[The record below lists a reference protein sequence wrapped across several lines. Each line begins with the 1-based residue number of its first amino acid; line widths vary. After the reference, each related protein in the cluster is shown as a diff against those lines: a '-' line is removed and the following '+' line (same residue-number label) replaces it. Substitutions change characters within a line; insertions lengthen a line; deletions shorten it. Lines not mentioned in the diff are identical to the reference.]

1 MSNSNNPLFI
11 KLMSGTSEEDIV
23 KAFTEQLNAAKAA
36 VAEEEAKR
44 EAEKAAAARKA
55 DSFELL
61 LETAIEYVNNH
72 TPIKEPINI
81 DDINREDTMKAI
93 DIYVKTYD
101 KSKELL
107 RSVPKFTRSSDSEP
121 KMMKI
126 DARDID
132 RLFNHFFN

>member
-36 VAEEEAKR
+36 VAEEQAKR
-44 EAEKAAAARKA
+44 EAEAMKAKRKA
-55 DSFELL
+55 EAFELL
-61 LETAIEYVNNH
+61 LEAAILYVNEH

-81 DDINREDTMKAI
+81 DDINREQAMKTVDA
-93 DIYVKTYD
+93 YVNTYV

-107 RSVPKFTRSSDSEP
+107 RSMPKFTQSSDSEP

-126 DARDID
+126 DSRDID
-132 RLFNHFFN
+132 KLFRHFFN

>member
-1 MSNSNNPLFI
+1 MSNSNNPIFI

-44 EAEKAAAARKA
+44 EAEAMKAKRKA
-55 DSFELL
+55 EAFELL
-61 LETAIEYVNNH
+61 LEAAILYVNEH

-81 DDINREDTMKAI
+81 DDISRSETMKAI
-93 DIYVKTYD
+93 DTYVKTYNA
-101 KSKELL
+101 SKDML
-107 RSVPKFTRSSDSEP
+107 RSMPKFTRPSEP
-121 KMMKI
+121 TPKVMKI

-132 RLFNHFFN
+132 ELFKHFFG

>member
-11 KLMSGTSEEDIV
+11 QLMSGTSEEDIV

-44 EAEKAAAARKA
+44 EAEREAAERKFE
-55 DSFELL
+55 SFELL
-61 LETAIEYVNNH
+61 LEAVVDYVNDH

-81 DDINREDTMKAI
+81 DDINREEAMKIVDT
-93 DIYVKTYD
+93 YVKTYNT
-101 KSKELL
+101 SKELL
-107 RSVPKFTRSSDSEP
+107 RSVPKFTRSSGSEP
-121 KMMKI
+121 KVMEI

-132 RLFNHFFN
+132 KLFKRFFS

>member
-1 MSNSNNPLFI
+1 
-11 KLMSGTSEEDIV
+11 MSGTSEEDIV

-55 DSFELL
+55 ESFELL
-61 LETAIEYVNNH
+61 LEAAILYVNEH

-81 DDINREDTMKAI
+81 NDINREETMKAI
-93 DIYVKTYD
+93 DTYVKAYD
-101 KSKELL
+101 KSKDLL
-107 RSVPKFTRSSDSEP
+107 RSMPYFTRSSDSEP

-132 RLFNHFFN
+132 KLFKHFFN

>member
-55 DSFELL
+55 EAFELL
-61 LETAIEYVNNH
+61 LEAAILYVNEH
-72 TPIKEPINI
+72 TPIKEPISI
-81 DDINREDTMKAI
+81 DDINREETMKAI
-93 DIYVKTYD
+93 DTYVKTYN
-101 KSKELL
+101 KSKDLL
-107 RSVPKFTRSSDSEP
+107 RSMPKFTRPSESTP
-121 KMMKI
+121 KVMEI

-132 RLFNHFFN
+132 NLFKHFFG

>member
-55 DSFELL
+55 EAFELL
-61 LETAIEYVNNH
+61 LEAAILYVNEH
-72 TPIKEPINI
+72 TPIKEPISI
-81 DDINREDTMKAI
+81 DDINREETMKAI
-93 DIYVKTYD
+93 DTYVKTYNA
-101 KSKELL
+101 SKDLL
-107 RSVPKFTRSSDSEP
+107 RSMPKFTRPSDSEP
-121 KMMKI
+121 KMIKI
-126 DARDID
+126 DSRDID
-132 RLFNHFFN
+132 KLFNHFFN

>member
-44 EAEKAAAARKA
+44 EAEAMKAKRKA
-55 DSFELL
+55 EAFELL
-61 LETAIEYVNNH
+61 LEAAILYVNEH

-81 DDINREDTMKAI
+81 DDIHREDTMKAI
-93 DIYVKTYD
+93 DTYVKTYN
-101 KSKELL
+101 KSKDLL
-107 RSVPKFTRSSDSEP
+107 RSVPKFTRSSESNP
-121 KMMKI
+121 KVAEI
-126 DARDID
+126 DPNAID
-132 RLFNHFFN
+132 NFLRHFFS

>member
-1 MSNSNNPLFI
+1 MSNSNNPIFI
-11 KLMSGTSEEDIV
+11 KLMSGASEEDIV

-55 DSFELL
+55 ESFELL
-61 LETAIEYVNNH
+61 LEAAINYVNEH

-81 DDINREDTMKAI
+81 DDINREEAMKTIDT
-93 DIYVKTYD
+93 YVKTYNT
-101 KSKELL
+101 L
-107 RSVPKFTRSSDSEP
+107 RSMPKFTRPSDPEP
-121 KMMKI
+121 KMVKI
-126 DARDID
+126 DSRDIN